1 MRPFEREGESVTA
14 SFTALETELLG
25 DLAAQVVDLLADV
38 SPDDPAVARLLPDAY
53 RDDEEASAEF
63 RRFTEHGLA
72 DRKIANA
79 QALIQSLGEGGEVKL
94 DTAGQQAWLRALTD
108 IRLIIA
114 SRLGI
119 ETDDDHGR
127 GESDEDL
134 MMRDIYDWLASVQ
147 GSLIESIE
155 SLE

>member
-1 MRPFEREGESVTA
+1 MRPFERTGEMVTA
-14 SFTALETELLG
+14 SFTALEIELLE
-25 DLAAQVVDLLADV
+25 DLASQVVDLLDDA
-38 SPDDPAVARLLPDAY
+38 PPGDPAVARLLPDAY
-53 RDDEEASAEF
+53 REDEEAAEEF
-63 RRFTEHGLA
+63 RRFTEQGLT

-79 QALIQSLGEGGEVKL
+79 RVVIRSLEAGGEVEL
-94 DTAGQQAWLRALTD
+94 DAPGQQAWLRTLSD

-127 GESDEDL
+127 NESDDDL

-147 GSLIESIE
+147 GSLIES
-155 SLE
+155 LE

>member
-79 QALIQSLGEGGEVKL
+79 QALIQSLKEGGEVKL

>member
-1 MRPFEREGESVTA
+1 MRPFERTGEMVTA
-14 SFTALETELLG
+14 SFTALEIELLG
-25 DLAAQVVDLLADV
+25 DLASQVVDLLDDA
-38 SPDDPAVARLLPDAY
+38 PANDPAVARLLPDAY
-53 RDDEEASAEF
+53 REDEEAAEEF
-63 RRFTEHGLA
+63 RRFTEHGLT

-79 QALIQSLGEGGEVKL
+79 RVVIRSLEAGGEVEL
-94 DTAGQQAWLRALTD
+94 DAPGQQAWLRTLSD

-127 GESDEDL
+127 NESDDDL

-147 GSLIESIE
+147 GSLIES
-155 SLE
+155 LE

>member
-1 MRPFEREGESVTA
+1 MRPFERSGASVTA
-14 SFTALETELLG
+14 SFTALEVELLE
-25 DLAAQVVDLLADV
+25 DLASQVVDLLDDAPA
-38 SPDDPAVARLLPDAY
+38 SDPAVARLLPDAY
-53 RDDEEASAEF
+53 RDDEEAAQEF
-63 RRFTEHGLA
+63 RRFTEQGLT

-79 QALIQSLGEGGEVKL
+79 RVVIRSLEAGGEVEL
-94 DTAGQQAWLRALTD
+94 DTAGQQAWLRTLSD

-127 GESDEDL
+127 DESDDDL

-147 GSLIESIE
+147 GSLIES
-155 SLE
+155 LE

>member
-1 MRPFEREGESVTA
+1 MRPFERRGETVTA
-14 SFTALETELLG
+14 SFTALEVELLS

-79 QALIQSLGEGGEVKL
+79 QVLIQSLEAGGEVEL
-94 DTAGQQAWLRALTD
+94 DIAGQQAWLRALTD

-127 GESDEDL
+127 DESDEDL
-134 MMRDIYDWLASVQ
+134 MMRDIYDWLAGVQ
-147 GSLIESIE
+147 GSLIES
-155 SLE
+155 LE